1 MKYDG
6 LRKLVLKPSWKNYLK
21 LLEFTDP
28 VSIPGGFIILKI
40 NDLKNEKITLNL
52 EEELNKTINAKIN
65 AQLSQFSNIYL
76 NKIKN
81 DVLINEK

>member
-1 MKYDG
+1 MK
-6 LRKLVLKPSWKNYLK
+6 KLSEIAQG
-21 LLEFTDP
+21 EFTDP